1 MSSVLD
7 GISDPDDEPLWAV
20 DKEDLSSVTSLT
32 IGYGCELTPESNLG
46 YDEEGI
52 VKVTGEATW
61 NDD

>member
-32 IGYGCELTPESNLG
+32 IG
-46 YDEEGI
+46 
-52 VKVTGEATW
+52 
-61 NDD
+61 